1 MAGGEKEADR
11 PVEVHSGG
19 IAIRLAESAAE
30 VAASQRLR
38 YSVFVE
44 EMQARPTPEQAACR
58 QEFDAYDPHADHL
71 LVFDQTLGTGPDA
84 VIGSYRLMRR
94 DQARAAGQFY
104 TADEYDIASML
115 AYPGEIMELGRSC
128 VAASYRTGA
137 VMQLLWRGI
146 AEYVLAHDV
155 QVMFGC
161 GSLHGTDPEALA
173 AQLTYLHHYHLA
185 PPALRPVALPE
196 RYVELDRLPLAELQP
211 KRALAK
217 LPPLIKG
224 YLRLGG
230 FVGDGAVIDHE
241 FNTTDVCVVVK
252 TDQVTDRYIKHL
264 TREESAGREEG
275 EPRP

>member
-1 MAGGEKEADR
+1 MATGEQDTGR
-11 PVEVHSGG
+11 PVEVNSGG
-19 IAIRLAESAAE
+19 ISIRVAESEAE

-38 YSVFVE
+38 YAVFVE
-44 EMQARPTPEQAACR
+44 EMLARPTPEQAACKR
-58 QEFDAYDPHADHL
+58 EFDAYDPFADHL
-71 LVFDQTLGTGPDA
+71 LVFDESLGAGPEA

-104 TADEYDIASML
+104 TADEYDIAPML

-146 AEYVLAHDV
+146 AEYVLAHNV

-196 RYVELDRLPLAELQP
+196 RYVGLDRMPLAELQP

-252 TDQVTDRYIKHL
+252 TDQVTDRYVKHL
-264 TREESAGREEG
+264 TREESAGRGEG